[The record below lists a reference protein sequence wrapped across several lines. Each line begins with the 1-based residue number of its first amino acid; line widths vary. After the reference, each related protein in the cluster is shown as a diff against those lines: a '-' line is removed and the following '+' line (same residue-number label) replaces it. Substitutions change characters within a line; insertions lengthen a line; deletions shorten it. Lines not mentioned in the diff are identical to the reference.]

1 MAIKTLFIQGYRSI
15 QKLNLTLETIN
26 VVTGSNGS
34 GKSNLYK
41 SVYLLA
47 KAANGE
53 LAKTLALE
61 GGMPS
66 VLWAGKKKQITKTKS
81 PVRLTLSIQTDNF
94 SYEIACG
101 LPAPSPTAFALD
113 PLVKEEYVWFGE
125 VRRPGNTLLE
135 RQVGSAWV
143 TNREG
148 KRVVYPISLS
158 QSESVL
164 SQLQEPHLYPEL
176 SSLSSEIRK
185 WRFYHNFR
193 TDSESPMR
201 TPQIGVRTD
210 ILSNDGHDLAA
221 ALQTII
227 EIGDSQLLY
236 EVIDRAFP
244 DSKLFINID
253 NKMQFEVQLKMPG
266 ILRPLEARE
275 LSDGTL
281 RYLCLIAALLSPRP
295 ATLLALNEPE
305 MSLHP
310 ELMQPLAELI
320 TLASRY
326 SQLWVTTHSQNLAM
340 MIEKTSGK
348 KPIHLIRT
356 ESGTEIEGMNA
367 WEKFI

>member
-1 MAIKTLFIQGYRSI
+1 MTIKTLTIQGYRSI
-15 QKLNLTLETIN
+15 QQLHLELKNIN
-26 VVTGSNGS
+26 VVTGSNGC

-47 KAANGE
+47 KAATGE

-66 VLWAGKKKQITKTKS
+66 VLWAGKKKTKS
-81 PVRLTLSIQTDNF
+81 PVRLLLGLQTDNF
-94 SYEIACG
+94 SFEIACG
-101 LPAPSPTAFALD
+101 LPAPSISKFTLD

-125 VRRPGNTLLE
+125 TRRAGNILLE
-135 RQVGSAWV
+135 RQAGSAWL
-143 TNREG
+143 TNRDG
-148 KRVVYPISLS
+148 DRVMYPASLS

-176 SSLSSEIRK
+176 FDLSNEIKK
-185 WRFYHNFR
+185 WRFYHYFR
-193 TDSESPMR
+193 TDLESPIRM
-201 TPQIGVRTD
+201 PQIGVRTGV
-210 ILSNDGHDLAA
+210 LSNDGHDLAA

-227 EIGDSQLLY
+227 EIGDHQLLY
-236 EVIDRAFP
+236 EVIEKAFP
-244 DSKLFINID
+244 GSQLLINVD
-253 NKMQFEVQLKMPG
+253 DKTRFEVQLKMPG

-281 RYLCLIAALLSPRP
+281 RYLCLVAALLSPRP

-320 TLASRY
+320 TLAARY
-326 SQLWVTTHSQNLAM
+326 SQIWVTTHSQRLAE
-340 MIEKTSGK
+340 MITKVSGEQ
-348 KPIHLIRT
+348 PINLIRT
-356 ESGTEIEGMNA
+356 ERGTEIEGVDCLGI
-367 WEKFI
+367 KYLG

>member
-1 MAIKTLFIQGYRSI
+1 MAIKTLTIQGYRSI
-15 QKLNLTLETIN
+15 QKLCLQMETVN
-26 VVTGSNGS
+26 VVTGSNGC

-66 VLWAGKKKQITKTKS
+66 VLWAGKKKQTTRTKD

-101 LPAPSPTAFALD
+101 LPLPSTSVFALD
-113 PLVKEEYVWFGE
+113 PLVKEEYVWFGD
-125 VRRPGNTLLE
+125 VRRPSNTLLE

-143 TNREG
+143 MNQQGNR
-148 KRVVYPISLS
+148 VAYPVSLS

-176 SSLSSEIRK
+176 SALNTEIRK

-193 TDSESPMR
+193 TDPESPIR
-201 TPQIGVRTD
+201 IPQVGVRTD

-227 EIGDSQLLY
+227 EIGNDELLY
-236 EVIDRAFP
+236 KVIERAFP
-244 DSKLFINID
+244 GSKLLINID
-253 NKMQFEVQLKMPG
+253 DKTRFEIQLQMPG
-266 ILRPLEARE
+266 VLRPLEARE

-326 SQLWVTTHSQNLAM
+326 SQIWVTTHSQDLAM
-340 MIEKTSGK
+340 MIGK
-348 KPIHLIRT
+348 AAGKEPINLVRT
-356 ESGTEIEGMNA
+356 ETGTQIEGINS
-367 WEKFI
+367 WEQLV

>member
-1 MAIKTLFIQGYRSI
+1 MPIKSLTIQGYRSI
-15 QKLNLTLETIN
+15 QKLRLQMEAVN
-26 VVTGSNGS
+26 VVTGANGC

-66 VLWAGKKKQITKTKS
+66 ILWAGNKKQTTRS
-81 PVRLTLSIQTDNF
+81 RPPVRLTLGIQTHNF

-101 LPAPSPTAFALD
+101 LPPPSSSVFALD
-113 PLVKEEYVWFGE
+113 PMVKEEYVWFGDA
-125 VRRPGNTLLE
+125 RRPGNTLLD
-135 RQVGSAWV
+135 RQAGSAWII
-143 TNREG
+143 NQEG
-148 KRVVYPISLS
+148 QRVAYPVSLS

-176 SSLSSEIRK
+176 SDLCNEIRK
-185 WRFYHNFR
+185 WRFYHHFR
-193 TDSESPMR
+193 TDAESPIR
-201 TPQIGVRTD
+201 IPQVGVRTD

-227 EIGDSQLLY
+227 EIGDKDTLH

-244 DSKLFINID
+244 GTALIINVDSKTR
-253 NKMQFEVQLKMPG
+253 FEIQLQMPG
-266 ILRPLEARE
+266 VLRPLEARE

-281 RYLCLIAALLSPRP
+281 RYLCLVAALLSPRP
-295 ATLLALNEPE
+295 AALLALNEPE
-305 MSLHP
+305 TSLHP
-310 ELMQPLAELI
+310 ELLQPLAELI

-326 SQLWVTTHSQNLAM
+326 SQIWVTTHSQNLAM
-340 MIEKTSGK
+340 MIGEASGR
-348 KPIHLIRT
+348 KPINLIRT
-356 ESGTEIEGMNA
+356 ETGTEIDGLSA
-367 WEKFI
+367 WEKLI

>member
-1 MAIKTLFIQGYRSI
+1 MAIKTLTIKGYRSI
-15 QKLNLTLETIN
+15 QKLFLDMDTVN
-26 VVTGSNGS
+26 VVTGSNGC

-41 SVYLLA
+41 AVYLLS

-53 LAKTLALE
+53 LAKTLASE

-66 VLWAGKKKQITKTKS
+66 ILWAGKKKQTTKKE
-81 PVRLTLSIQTDNF
+81 PVRLTLGIQTDNF
-94 SYEIACG
+94 SYELVCG
-101 LPAPSPTAFALD
+101 LPIPSLSVFNLD
-113 PLVKEEYVWFGE
+113 PLIKEEHVWFGGA
-125 VRRPGNTLLE
+125 RRPSNTLLE
-135 RQVGSAWV
+135 RQAGSAWIL
-143 TNREG
+143 NPQG
-148 KRVVYPISLS
+148 KRVAYPVSLS

-176 SSLSSEIRK
+176 SSLSNEIKK

-193 TDSESPMR
+193 TDPESPIR
-201 TPQIGVRTD
+201 IPQIGVRTE

-227 EIGDSQLLY
+227 EIGNCELLY

-244 DSKLFINID
+244 HSKLIINID
-253 NKMQFEVQLKMPG
+253 NKTRFEIQLQMPG
-266 ILRPLEARE
+266 VLRPLEARE

-320 TLASRY
+320 TLASNN
-326 SQLWVTTHSQNLAM
+326 SQIWITTHSQNLAM
-340 MIEKTSGK
+340 MIRKASGK
-348 KPIHLIRT
+348 KPINLIRT
-356 ESGTEIEGMNA
+356 EAGTLIEEMDT
-367 WEKFI
+367 WEHFIK